1 MSDSTQNYNPNL
13 PWWIPF
19 WVLSMEKGDL
29 AGTFVGSILYG
40 THITPHLRVC
50 PPVPILFVRFIQG
63 IVIVLFFQCL
73 ATLFNSAHRRGEDIK
88 WGLVSYTMIMF
99 LLVTAFTAM
108 NLNTG
113 SVSFIDHREFEAD
126 WGGPIG
132 YQRSIPT
139 VDDIVPNVV
148 FLLSYWL
155 ADGLLVSSPFDV
167 AQVSNA
173 GPSFSSIVAT
183 QSTP

>member
-1 MSDSTQNYNPNL
+1 MSDYTWDRNPYL
-13 PWWIPF
+13 PYWVPF
-19 WVLSMEKGDL
+19 WALSMEKGTL

-40 THITPHLRVC
+40 THMTPRVC
-50 PPVPILFVRFIQG
+50 LPAPILFVRFIQG
-63 IVIVLFFQCL
+63 IVIVLFFQCF
-73 ATLFNSAHRRGEDIK
+73 AALFNSAHRRGEGIK

-99 LLVTAFTAM
+99 LFATAFTAM

-113 SVSFIDHREFEAD
+113 SVSFIDNRDFDGLVGE
-126 WGGPIG
+126 GPIG
-132 YQRSIPT
+132 YQQSLPT
-139 VDDIVPNVV
+139 VHAIVPNVV